1 MTDPSAAK
9 CHIEN
14 SRTAIEELNI
24 AIETI
29 SLEGVELLAI
39 VPVATVT
46 SILVEIAKSV
56 EKIYECVSVLSH
68 LAKFKSVEPNVSSHK
83 PPSLHRGIINPAV
96 DNDNDDHI
104 EIIIQ
109 DTSTDTPEKES
120 ESSKCK

>member
-14 SRTAIEELNI
+14 SRTAIEELKI
-24 AIETI
+24 AIETV
-29 SLEGVELLAI
+29 SLEGAELLAI
-39 VPVATVT
+39 VPVATVA
-46 SILVEIAKSV
+46 SILVEITKSV

-83 PPSLHRGIINPAV
+83 PPLLHRGIINTVV
-96 DNDNDDHI
+96 DNDDHDHI

-109 DTSTDTPEKES
+109 DTSTDTPERES
-120 ESSKCK
+120 GSPKCK

>member
-1 MTDPSAAK
+1 M
-9 CHIEN
+9 HN
-14 SRTAIEELNI
+14 SRELNSYLERI
-24 AIETI
+24 HTVADSIKW
-29 SLEGVELLAI
+29 SLGL
-39 VPVATVT
+39 
-46 SILVEIAKSV
+46 
-56 EKIYECVSVLSH
+56 YEYVSVLSY